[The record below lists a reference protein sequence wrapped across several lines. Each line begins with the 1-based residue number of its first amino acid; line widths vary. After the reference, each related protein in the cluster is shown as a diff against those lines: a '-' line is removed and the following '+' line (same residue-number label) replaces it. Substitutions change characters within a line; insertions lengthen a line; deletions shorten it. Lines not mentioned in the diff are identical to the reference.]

1 MHMNKINSMLLR
13 ACAALLAGALL
24 LMSGCSALE
33 AGNDSQ
39 HGSAQ
44 TEPTPDT
51 SAEQTPEQTP
61 AAAEPTPTAEEP
73 QPSPALP
80 EAYEAIV
87 ALYADAMEN
96 EYYSTLDA
104 VERDIRFGETTAA
117 EWLNAQMPAYYAL
130 HDFDGNGT
138 EELLIASVDGDN
150 TTYYDIFSMEEG
162 NAVRLFPDMSFGYR
176 TNLDICADG
185 TLAIVWSSSAFESGM
200 EYYRVNGAEA
210 ECITSVLITTEMD
223 GTNTTKYIQ
232 DGTEISE
239 EAFDALTAEYEA
251 KGRASFE
258 WISVTQE

>member
-13 ACAALLAGALL
+13 ACAAVLAGALL

-39 HGSAQ
+39 PGSVQ

-61 AAAEPTPTAEEP
+61 AAAEP

-104 VERDIRFGETTAA
+104 VERDIRFGETMAA
-117 EWLNAQMPAYYAL
+117 EWLNAQMPAYYTL

-138 EELLIASVDGDN
+138 EELLIATVDGDN
-150 TTYYDIFSMEEG
+150 TIYYDIFSMKDG
-162 NAVRLFPDMSFGYR
+162 NAVRLFTDMSFGYR

-210 ECITSVLITTEMD
+210 ECITSVLITTDMD
-223 GTNTTKYIQ
+223 GTNTTKYVQ

-251 KGRASFE
+251 LGRASFE